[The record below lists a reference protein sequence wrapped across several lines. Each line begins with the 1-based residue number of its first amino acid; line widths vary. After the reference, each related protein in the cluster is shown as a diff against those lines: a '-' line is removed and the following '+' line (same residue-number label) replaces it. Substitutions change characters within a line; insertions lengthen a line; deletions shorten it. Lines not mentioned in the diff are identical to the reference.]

1 MTPHIDGVALIILA
15 IALLAGLAGHAVHR
29 HTATAAGP
37 PPRGTSSVR
46 SAPPPR

>member
-15 IALLAGLAGHAVHR
+15 IALLAGHAVHR